1 VLLTMYYDLMS
12 YLAQSYARSVSVGLT
27 LLQARTTV
35 VAQIVNLLALA
46 DLAPFHD
53 IIKIM
58 IVIAKKKKKNHVVPA
73 PPPPPPMR
81 QQPTQRSRFS
91 CAVMSPPPAGYFPL
105 SNSDTEEEEE
115 NEDEDAA
122 EKQRKTMRVLPTMM
136 KTHTRHTRH
145 RNIFEIKI
153 AFLSRFI
160 FVSGNPYQ
168 LEI

>member
-1 VLLTMYYDLMS
+1 
-12 YLAQSYARSVSVGLT
+12 
-27 LLQARTTV
+27 
-35 VAQIVNLLALA
+35 
-46 DLAPFHD
+46 
-53 IIKIM
+53 
-58 IVIAKKKKKNHVVPA
+58 
-73 PPPPPPMR
+73 
-81 QQPTQRSRFS
+81 
-91 CAVMSPPPAGYFPL
+91 MSPPPAGYFPL

-115 NEDEDAA
+115 NEDEDDA

-145 RNIFEIKI
+145 RSVEHIFEIKI